1 MGTISCVTPTLEITI
16 DSQRS
21 SFLCCSRPLPLWHHV
36 SGSVFVD
43 TPILHALPAFEAIG
57 PETNN
62 SVDTAKFVTI
72 VCNSTAWF
80 GLSSQHLHPSLYI
93 FAINAAKRWINAIW
107 VSGSCAYMGAIL
119 FEFAYTIEF
128 HKVKM
133 RSMNAHKVVSAVEGD
148 SRSQLAQR
156 INRYCNRANGY

>member
-1 MGTISCVTPTLEITI
+1 
-16 DSQRS
+16 
-21 SFLCCSRPLPLWHHV
+21 
-36 SGSVFVD
+36 
-43 TPILHALPAFEAIG
+43 
-57 PETNN
+57 
-62 SVDTAKFVTI
+62 
-72 VCNSTAWF
+72 
-80 GLSSQHLHPSLYI
+80 
-93 FAINAAKRWINAIW
+93 
-107 VSGSCAYMGAIL
+107 MGAIL

>member
-1 MGTISCVTPTLEITI
+1 MDTISCVIPTLEIAI

-21 SFLCCSRPLPLWHHV
+21 SFLCCSRPLSLWHHV

-43 TPILHALPAFEAIG
+43 TPILHALQAFEAIG

-72 VCNSTAWF
+72 VCNSTAWSR
-80 GLSSQHLHPSLYI
+80 LSSQHLHPSPHT
-93 FAINAAKRWINAIW
+93 FTINAPKRWINAVW
-107 VSGSCAYMGAIL
+107 VSGSYAYMGAIL
-119 FEFAYTIEF
+119 FEFAYTIEL

-133 RSMNAHKVVSAVEGD
+133 RSMNAHKAVC
-148 SRSQLAQR
+148 AV
-156 INRYCNRANGY
+156 